1 MPFFVAITGGAS
13 SGKKEVCSIIVDELM
28 TSTGDDARKVAVI
41 NMENFYRNLTEEEAA
56 ALPSDGYN
64 FDHPSAIDFDLL
76 AAGLDAISK
85 GEPFQMPKWDFREH
99 RRLEET
105 TLIENPDVVIVVGTL
120 VLYDARVR
128 SLLNL
133 KVFVDVDSDLRLARQ
148 VIRDTEERYTKPLEA
163 VLETYLHFVKPSFE
177 DFILPTKKFADVVI
191 PRGTNNKVAIK
202 LMATHLV
209 DILNEA
215 RRGAVMDATT
225 AALDGVSLGVQV

>member
-13 SGKKEVCSIIVDELM
+13 SGKKEVCSIIVDELK
-28 TSTGDDARKVAVI
+28 TSTGDDSRKVAVI

-56 ALPSDGYN
+56 ALPKDEYN

-85 GEPFQMPKWDFREH
+85 GEAFQLPKWDFREH

-105 TLIENPDVVIVVGTL
+105 TLVSSPDVVIVVGTL
-120 VLYDARVR
+120 VLFDARVR

-148 VIRDTEERYTKPLEA
+148 VIRDTEERYTKPLES
-163 VLETYLHFVKPSFE
+163 VLETYIHFVKPSFE

-191 PRGTNNKVAIK
+191 PRGINNKVAIK

-215 RRGAVMDATT
+215 RRGAVLNATT